1 VKAPSRTFQALR
13 IRGIGLALAFAC
25 GVAQAEY
32 NSPALEPSAPPDGA
46 AERTFLSLPSHP
58 ASGDPGT
65 APRDFSDFRPAPK
78 RSPEELARALQ
89 EAERLRAMNQLE
101 RAKALDDELI
111 RVRQML
117 NERSRQEADSL
128 AAAQAAAEA
137 ASAPASGSSA
147 SLGTAPVGIPTV
159 ETAGVSRLLASVQED
174 EASRRAERA
183 RLDLLRESLARK
195 QRRDPAYTRAAGGSN
210 FHAAIEFNTALRG
223 SSAPAADGP
232 ALGARNRLADRPER
246 PANRQLFP
254 VDTPDSMLLMH
265 KFRAVDLAID
275 GKAAQLPEERR
286 HQLRGSEPYDAAIKD
301 GFSPLPAGGGAG
313 GGIGGGGRF

>member
-1 VKAPSRTFQALR
+1 MKAPFPTIPTRR
-13 IRGIGLALAFAC
+13 VHGIGLVLAFAC

-32 NSPALEPSAPPDGA
+32 NSPALEPSAPADGA
-46 AERTFLSLPSHP
+46 AERTFLSLPSQP
-58 ASGDPGT
+58 VSSDSGT
-65 APRDFSDFRPAPK
+65 APRDFADFRPVPK
-78 RSPEELARALQ
+78 RSPEELALALQ
-89 EAERLRAMNQLE
+89 EAERLRAMKQLE

-128 AAAQAAAEA
+128 AAAQAAA
-137 ASAPASGSSA
+137 SAPASGSSA
-147 SLGTAPVGIPTV
+147 PLGTAPVAVPTV

-183 RLDLLRESLARK
+183 RLELLRESLARK

-223 SSAPAADGP
+223 SSAPAADSP

-246 PANRQLFP
+246 PANRQLFA
-254 VDTPDSMLLMH
+254 VDTPESMLLMH
-265 KFRAVDLAID
+265 KFRAVDLTID
-275 GKAAQLPEERR
+275 GKAAPLPEERR
-286 HQLRGSEPYDAAIKD
+286 HQLRGSEPYESAIKD
-301 GFSPLPAGGGAG
+301 GFSPLPAASGAG
-313 GGIGGGGRF
+313 GGIGGGAGGRF